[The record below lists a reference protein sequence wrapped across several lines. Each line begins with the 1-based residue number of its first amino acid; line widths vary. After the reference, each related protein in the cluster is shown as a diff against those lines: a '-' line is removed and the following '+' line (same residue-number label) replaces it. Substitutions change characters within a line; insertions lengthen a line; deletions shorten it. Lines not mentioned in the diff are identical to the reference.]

1 MENFTT
7 KVGKSQ
13 TKPQPSNNTKLK
25 IINFSRQVTWK
36 RLDLAVKSCQR
47 TKDKLTLIGDG
58 PEHKNLVKLADKFNT
73 VTFRPVMPQDQLTKY
88 LANSDAFIFPSV
100 EPFGIA
106 PVEAL
111 AAGCP
116 VIALNAGG
124 AKDYIKD
131 GKNGV
136 LFDEQTVDS
145 LAAAIE
151 RFKTLKFNRVKVAES
166 AEPFSRDEFN
176 RKIREL
182 IDAD

>member
-1 MENFTT
+1 M
-7 KVGKSQ
+7 
-13 TKPQPSNNTKLK
+13 L
-25 IINFSRQVTWK
+25 
-36 RLDLAVKSCQR
+36 
-47 TKDKLTLIGDG
+47 
-58 PEHKNLVKLADKFNT
+58 
-73 VTFRPVMPQDQLTKY
+73 QDQLAKY
-88 LANSDAFIFPSV
+88 LSNSNAFIFPSV

-131 GKNGV
+131 GENGI

-151 RFKTLKFNRVKVAES
+151 RFRTLQFDRQKISKSANR
-166 AEPFSRDEFN
+166 FSRDEFN

-182 IDAD
+182 VNAA